1 MMSRCGRRRSPSL
14 VFRIESTFKCSGV
27 YSFNDMV
34 EVFVKVSPLI
44 MRMYPSLKSVDEYMA
59 DWGAMGVDV
68 SRHTKLRFACFRPT
82 SSREPQAQE
91 G

>member
-1 MMSRCGRRRSPSL
+1 
-14 VFRIESTFKCSGV
+14 
-27 YSFNDMV
+27 MV